1 MPPVEFELNAP
12 PVALYPPEDFKSA
25 SDDDS
30 DDRKTLD
37 VFHVVYET
45 CWCRGQ
51 SIVAR
56 DIASVSGRKCDPILL
71 LFGSLRFCCNFR
83 LKYRQNYEAFK
94 PFEMMTTARC

>member
-56 DIASVSGRKCDPILL
+56 DIASVSGYKCDPILL
-71 LFGSLRFCCNFR
+71 LFGFLRFCWNFH
-83 LKYRQNYEAFK
+83 LKISPKLRSVQTV
-94 PFEMMTTARC
+94 EMMTAARC